1 MHEVSKFFAN
11 VSLLFFIV
19 GTNILIEK
27 YFLDFLGIYDCCLMT
42 KTNDII
48 DSLLN
53 VKTFNRFNVEE
64 EAKDFFKGLLRLRSQ
79 VFKSKKEDWDFL
91 SVL

>member
-1 MHEVSKFFAN
+1 
-11 VSLLFFIV
+11 
-19 GTNILIEK
+19 
-27 YFLDFLGIYDCCLMT
+27 MT

-79 VFKSKKEDWDFL
+79 VFKSKKEDWDFI